1 MAADS
6 TLVNAAFRE
15 ATSRFG
21 GDVPNLKPL
30 YDSSR
35 AMSKQALGIVAG
47 AMDRFKKQEEI
58 LKVGRDKQMGR
69 FKEVMENNY
78 RKLFLQKETMPQE
91 VVNAVDDAV
100 RKLQDEFE
108 LVNTYGDNDTI
119 ENERARTR
127 LSAQLQR
134 VINEAINARATF
146 STLGDATKNWN
157 DGAVKGDLVA
167 MTRMFDLDNIDK
179 DDNVSVYFD
188 ENNKLTFRVQN
199 HLVDNGL
206 QYGDVSYSI
215 DQMRKN
221 IPQANVEADASLL
234 EILNSQA
241 SEGKERATNKQEA
254 NFSEEEVEKL
264 VSKQILTKEDFRNVA
279 LRRLDDVDEKSFR
292 THLVENMGIA
302 INTMDASFQ
311 NLFSK
316 SLDLKKDGI
325 INELDLKGLSKE
337 QQQLFNA
344 NYKKMIDV
352 LTDIDDD
359 NFNLDRS
366 KNLFAEYFTS
376 FAKQKYNSAF
386 TANLETLETYDNPF
400 NLPGTGAN
408 VLGGHK
414 TWKAIDYVGQG
425 IINKKAIIESL
436 DNKTTWKW
444 DDTKQRYISKTIDG
458 IVEKTQ
464 QELMDFQG
472 IGYLYPNAF
481 PEKTSLG
488 WSVTSDKED
497 DKIAREEEAEK
508 KTKEV
513 IKAITP
519 NYSQVKEELL

>member
-21 GDVPNLKPL
+21 GNVPNLKPL

-35 AMSKQALGIVAG
+35 AMSKQALDIVTG

-78 RKLFLQKETMPQE
+78 RKLFIQKETMPQE

-108 LVNTYGDNDTI
+108 LVNTYGDNDTV

-127 LSAQLQR
+127 LSAQLER

-157 DGAVKGDLVA
+157 DGAVKGDLIA

-179 DDNVSVYFD
+179 DDNVSVYFN

-199 HLVDNGL
+199 HLIDGDL
-206 QYGDVSYSI
+206 QYGDVSYTI

-221 IPQANVEADASLL
+221 IPQANVEADAALL

-241 SEGKERATNKQEA
+241 AEGKERATNKQEA
-254 NFSEEEVEKL
+254 NFSEEEVKRL

-279 LRRLDDVDEKSFR
+279 LRRLDDIDEKSFR
-292 THLVENMGIA
+292 THLIENMGIA
-302 INTMDASFQ
+302 IDTMDASFQ
-311 NLFSK
+311 NLFSN
-316 SLDLKKDGI
+316 LDLEKDGV

-337 QQQLFNA
+337 DQQLFNA
-344 NYKKMIDV
+344 NYKKMINV

-376 FAKQKYNSAF
+376 FAEQKYNSAF
-386 TANLETLETYDNPF
+386 TANTPTEETSDIQVR
-400 NLPGTGAN
+400 PGVRFDKLTVDTKVKELQN
-408 VLGGHK
+408 VVK
-414 TWKAIDYVGQG
+414 
-425 IINKKAIIESL
+425 NKKGIWIDFNGTEWEYHNGKLRAPTKEGYIEKDPNNLLQVSMP
-436 DNKTTWKW
+436 TA
-444 DDTKQRYISKTIDG
+444 YH
-458 IVEKTQ
+458 
-464 QELMDFQG
+464 
-472 IGYLYPNAF
+472 LYPNAF
-481 PEKTSLG
+481 PEDKATKKEKTL
-488 WSVTSDKED
+488 D
-497 DKIAREEEAEK
+497 DIGGYLFDDEIKK
-508 KTKEV
+508 SKTKEEMFLNMQEQNKSNV
-513 IKAITP
+513 
-519 NYSQVKEELL
+519 EEHFPYL